1 MGNKEKTKVLLFISK
16 DSLYFQVTMEEFKKL
31 MKILEE
37 IQPFESE
44 IIDITT
50 SPEIAEEYKVDALPT
65 LIIGDK
71 RFIGKP
77 DADKIIKLIKERQNA
92 ASA

>member
-50 SPEIAEEYKVDALPT
+50 NTEMAEEYKVDALPT